1 MTKEK
6 LKKYV
11 DELSTNT
18 LEYYKKRIIHEFAF
32 NYFDSEIIKSEIIA
46 KQFLTEKIDSILLK
60 SKSNINILGFSTSKN
75 FVERIL
81 KNLPVYERKEPLIIE
96 IANVISDELQKLELL
111 KQEYLSI
118 NNINTSNSK
127 NLTRLEE
134 LYGVNLDYDLGVK
147 LRQNI
152 LIARDLARISDFNMK
167 FIKNI
172 LDLFMIKAEDIV
184 NDKSRKTIQILTKD
198 KNDKNIN
205 VLYEFLQ
212 EVIPAFYQV
221 EIIKI

>member
-18 LEYYKKRIIHEFAF
+18 LEYYKERIIHEFAF

-60 SKSNINILGFSTSKN
+60 GKSNINILGFSTSKN

-81 KNLPVYERKEPLIIE
+81 KNLPVYERKEKLIIQ

-127 NLTRLEE
+127 NLTRLEK

-152 LIARDLARISDFNMK
+152 LIARDLARISNFNMK

-212 EVIPAFYQV
+212 EIIPAFYQV

>member
-18 LEYYKKRIIHEFAF
+18 LEYYKERIIHEFAF

-60 SKSNINILGFSTSKN
+60 GKSNINILGFSTSKN

-96 IANVISDELQKLELL
+96 IANVISYELQKLELL

-127 NLTRLEE
+127 NLTRLEK

-152 LIARDLARISDFNMK
+152 LIARDLARISNFNMK

-184 NDKSRKTIQILTKD
+184 NDKSRKTIQILIKD

>member
-18 LEYYKKRIIHEFAF
+18 LEYYKERIIHEFAF

-60 SKSNINILGFSTSKN
+60 GKSNINILGFSTSKN

-81 KNLPVYERKEPLIIE
+81 KNLPVYERKEKLIIQ
-96 IANVISDELQKLELL
+96 IANVISDELQKMELL

-127 NLTRLEE
+127 NLTRLEK

-152 LIARDLARISDFNMK
+152 LIARDLARISNFNMK

-212 EVIPAFYQV
+212 EIIPAFYQV

>member
-18 LEYYKKRIIHEFAF
+18 LEYYKERIIHEFAF

-60 SKSNINILGFSTSKN
+60 GKSNINILGFSTSKN

-96 IANVISDELQKLELL
+96 IANVISYELQKLELL

-127 NLTRLEE
+127 NLTRLEK

-152 LIARDLARISDFNMK
+152 LIARDLARISNFNMK

-212 EVIPAFYQV
+212 EIIPAFYQV

>member
-1 MTKEK
+1 MEKEK

-11 DELSTNT
+11 EENLTNQ
-18 LEYYKKRIIHEFAF
+18 LEYYIGRIGHEFAF
-32 NYFDSEIIKSEIIA
+32 NYQDSEIVKSEIIA
-46 KQFLTEKIDSILLK
+46 KQFLTEKNDFVLLK
-60 SKSNINILGFSTSKN
+60 GKSNINILGFSTSKN

-81 KNLPVYERKEPLIIE
+81 KNLPVYERKEPLIVE

-152 LIARDLARISDFNMK
+152 LIARDLARISNFNMK

-184 NDKSRKTIQILTKD
+184 NDKSRKTIQILTKN

-212 EVIPAFYQV
+212 EIIPAFYQV

>member
-18 LEYYKKRIIHEFAF
+18 LEYYKERIIHEFAF
-32 NYFDSEIIKSEIIA
+32 NYFDSEITKSEIIA

-60 SKSNINILGFSTSKN
+60 GKSNINILGFSTSKN

-81 KNLPVYERKEPLIIE
+81 KNLPVYERKEKLIIQ
-96 IANVISDELQKLELL
+96 IANVISDELQKMELL

-127 NLTRLEE
+127 NLTRLEK

-152 LIARDLARISDFNMK
+152 LIARDLARISNFNMK

-212 EVIPAFYQV
+212 EIIPAFYQV